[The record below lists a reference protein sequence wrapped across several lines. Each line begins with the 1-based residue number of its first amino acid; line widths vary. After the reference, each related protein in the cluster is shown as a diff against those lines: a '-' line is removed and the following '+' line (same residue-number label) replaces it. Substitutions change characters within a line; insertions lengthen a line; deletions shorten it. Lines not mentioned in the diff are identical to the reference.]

1 MPDYETTQSENEQG
15 SQVDFVQHV
24 GASFEI
30 EFLENDIAIRDTTPP
45 IVQTITASPLLN
57 SNTPVVF
64 TVFDLKPGVAT
75 ACVLIQYSGD
85 TDYRGVF
92 DGGVFLGSFVG
103 SSSVISIPNG
113 LTFSILPQGGW
124 ISAFTLRAYGV
135 DLDGAKGGL

>member
-1 MPDYETTQSENEQG
+1 M
-15 SQVDFVQHV
+15 DFVQHP
-24 GASFEI
+24 GASFYV

-45 IVQTITASPLLN
+45 IVQTITGSPLPN

-64 TVFDLKPGVAT
+64 TVLDVKPGVAT
-75 ACVLIQYSGD
+75 ACVLIQYAGD

-103 SSSVISIPNG
+103 SSSVTEITNG

-124 ISAFTLRAYGV
+124 LSAFTLRAYGT
-135 DLDGAKGGL
+135 DLDGAKGPL